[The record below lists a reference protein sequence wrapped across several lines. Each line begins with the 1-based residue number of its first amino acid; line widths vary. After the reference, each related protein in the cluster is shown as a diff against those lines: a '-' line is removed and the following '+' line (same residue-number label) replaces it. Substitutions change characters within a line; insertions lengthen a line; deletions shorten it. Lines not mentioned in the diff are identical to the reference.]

1 MTTPVYICT
10 GFLDSGKTTFIK
22 DTLMKQEWIEEG
34 PTLLLQCEEGEKEYS
49 EKYLDENGLFLFNI
63 EEREKLNKTFF
74 ENCEKIYHP
83 VQVIIEYNGTWDLQ
97 EILDEDFPRNW
108 EIQGVYSTVSGETL
122 DMYLKNMRNMLMNQ
136 LTESELVII
145 NRCGENTDRSA
156 FRRAL
161 KIQNPQAQL
170 IFEGVDGNI
179 IPQTEEDLP
188 YDLKA
193 DHIFID
199 DVDFGTWYVD
209 AYEHPERYE
218 HKKITFLAQLF
229 RPKGMPAN
237 MLIPGRQIMTCCADD
252 IRFYGYPCNLGR
264 AAQITQRSWKK
275 VTVKFEYEAYRPMVP
290 KQPVLYMLEM
300 ESAEKP
306 EEEVVYLG

>member
-34 PTLLLQCEEGEKEYS
+34 PTLLLQCEEGEEEYS

-122 DMYLKNMRNMLMNQ
+122 DMYLKNMRNML
-136 LTESELVII
+136 
-145 NRCGENTDRSA
+145 
-156 FRRAL
+156 
-161 KIQNPQAQL
+161 
-170 IFEGVDGNI
+170 
-179 IPQTEEDLP
+179 
-188 YDLKA
+188 
-193 DHIFID
+193 
-199 DVDFGTWYVD
+199 
-209 AYEHPERYE
+209 
-218 HKKITFLAQLF
+218 
-229 RPKGMPAN
+229 
-237 MLIPGRQIMTCCADD
+237 IPGRQIMTCCADD

>member
-1 MTTPVYICT
+1 MEIIDSEEELTP
-10 GFLDSGKTTFIK
+10 
-22 DTLMKQEWIEEG
+22 
-34 PTLLLQCEEGEKEYS
+34 
-49 EKYLDENGLFLFNI
+49 
-63 EEREKLNKTFF
+63 ERLAAMEILHQP
-74 ENCEKIYHP
+74 ER
-83 VQVIIEYNGTWDLQ
+83 VIIEYNGTWDLQ

-136 LTESELVII
+136 LTESELIII

>member
-1 MTTPVYICT
+1 
-10 GFLDSGKTTFIK
+10 
-22 DTLMKQEWIEEG
+22 
-34 PTLLLQCEEGEKEYS
+34 
-49 EKYLDENGLFLFNI
+49 
-63 EEREKLNKTFF
+63 
-74 ENCEKIYHP
+74 
-83 VQVIIEYNGTWDLQ
+83 
-97 EILDEDFPRNW
+97 
-108 EIQGVYSTVSGETL
+108 
-122 DMYLKNMRNMLMNQ
+122 MR
-136 LTESELVII
+136 S
-145 NRCGENTDRSA
+145 D
-156 FRRAL
+156 L

>member
-34 PTLLLQCEEGEKEYS
+34 PTLLLQCEEGEEEYS

-83 VQVIIEYNGTWDLQ
+83 VQAIIEYNGTWDLQ

-136 LTESELVII
+136 LTESELIII

-170 IFEGVDGNI
+170 IF
-179 IPQTEEDLP
+179 
-188 YDLKA
+188 A
-193 DHIFID
+193 
-199 DVDFGTWYVD
+199 TWYVD

>member
-34 PTLLLQCEEGEKEYS
+34 PTLLLQCEEGEEEYS

-136 LTESELVII
+136 LTESELIII

-252 IRFYGYPCNLGR
+252 ITFLGFICKHMAIEDMKANTWVR
-264 AAQITQRSWKK
+264 ARGK
-275 VTVKFEYEAYRPMVP
+275 VGFEFKRAYRGRG
-290 KQPVLYMLEM
+290 PVITLESL
-300 ESAEKP
+300 EPIQEP
-306 EEEVVYLG
+306 EDELVYFN

>member
-1 MTTPVYICT
+1 MIENLADRVC
-10 GFLDSGKTTFIK
+10 SNCEMNSKCWGK
-22 DTLMKQEWIEEG
+22 E
-34 PTLLLQCEEGEKEYS
+34 
-49 EKYLDENGLFLFNI
+49 
-63 EEREKLNKTFF
+63 LNKTFF

-136 LTESELVII
+136 LTESELIII

>member
-34 PTLLLQCEEGEKEYS
+34 PTLLLQCEEGEEEYS

-136 LTESELVII
+136 LTESELIII

-161 KIQNPQAQL
+161 KIQNA
-170 IFEGVDGNI
+170 G
-179 IPQTEEDLP
+179 T
-188 YDLKA
+188 
-193 DHIFID
+193 
-199 DVDFGTWYVD
+199 VDF
-209 AYEHPERYE
+209 
-218 HKKITFLAQLF
+218 
-229 RPKGMPAN
+229 
-237 MLIPGRQIMTCCADD
+237 
-252 IRFYGYPCNLGR
+252 
-264 AAQITQRSWKK
+264 
-275 VTVKFEYEAYRPMVP
+275 
-290 KQPVLYMLEM
+290 
-300 ESAEKP
+300 
-306 EEEVVYLG
+306 

>member
-34 PTLLLQCEEGEKEYS
+34 PTLLLQCEEGEEEYS

-122 DMYLKNMRNMLMNQ
+122 DMYLKNM
-136 LTESELVII
+136 
-145 NRCGENTDRSA
+145 
-156 FRRAL
+156 
-161 KIQNPQAQL
+161 
-170 IFEGVDGNI
+170 
-179 IPQTEEDLP
+179 
-188 YDLKA
+188 
-193 DHIFID
+193 FID

>member
-1 MTTPVYICT
+1 
-10 GFLDSGKTTFIK
+10 
-22 DTLMKQEWIEEG
+22 MKQEWIEEG
-34 PTLLLQCEEGEKEYS
+34 PTLLLQCEEGEEEYS

-136 LTESELVII
+136 LTESELIII

-252 IRFYGYPCNLGR
+252 TSFLGYICKSAYAPKLKPGEWVEVTAKVAFEN
-264 AAQITQRSWKK
+264 RS
-275 VTVKFEYEAYRPMVP
+275 EYQGEGI
-290 KQPVLYMLEM
+290 VLYAENVTPCEPLADEM
-300 ESAEKP
+300 
-306 EEEVVYLG
+306 VYFN

>member
-1 MTTPVYICT
+1 MDEITVPIYLIT
-10 GFLDSGKTTFIK
+10 GFLESGKTSFLSF
-22 DTLMKQEWIEEG
+22 TLQQDYFRTEG
-34 PTLLLQCEEGEKEYS
+34 KTLLILCEEGEEEYS

-136 LTESELVII
+136 LTESELIII

-170 IFEGVDGNI
+170 IFGWK
-179 IPQTEEDLP
+179 PQILQH
-188 YDLKA
+188 LQV
-193 DHIFID
+193 H
-199 DVDFGTWYVD
+199 
-209 AYEHPERYE
+209 H
-218 HKKITFLAQLF
+218 
-229 RPKGMPAN
+229 
-237 MLIPGRQIMTCCADD
+237 
-252 IRFYGYPCNLGR
+252 
-264 AAQITQRSWKK
+264 RSGK
-275 VTVKFEYEAYRPMVP
+275 
-290 KQPVLYMLEM
+290 
-300 ESAEKP
+300 
-306 EEEVVYLG
+306 

>member
-34 PTLLLQCEEGEKEYS
+34 PTLLLQCEEGEEEYS

-136 LTESELVII
+136 LTESELIII

-252 IRFYGYPCNLGR
+252 TTFLGYVC
-264 AAQITQRSWKK
+264 RSDYAPHIKEGSWVEVTAK
-275 VTVKFEYEAYRPMVP
+275 VAFENRTEYQGEGI
-290 KQPVLYMLEM
+290 VLYASDVKECEPLKKEM
-300 ESAEKP
+300 
-306 EEEVVYLG
+306 VYFN

>member
-1 MTTPVYICT
+1 
-10 GFLDSGKTTFIK
+10 
-22 DTLMKQEWIEEG
+22 
-34 PTLLLQCEEGEKEYS
+34 
-49 EKYLDENGLFLFNI
+49 
-63 EEREKLNKTFF
+63 
-74 ENCEKIYHP
+74 
-83 VQVIIEYNGTWDLQ
+83 
-97 EILDEDFPRNW
+97 
-108 EIQGVYSTVSGETL
+108 
-122 DMYLKNMRNMLMNQ
+122 MNQ
-136 LTESELVII
+136 LTESELSII

-218 HKKITFLAQLF
+218 HKKITFLAQLSV
-229 RPKGMPAN
+229 RRGMPAN
-237 MLIPGRQIMTCCADD
+237 MLIPGRQIMTCAQMISVSMD
-252 IRFYGYPCNLGR
+252 IHVILEG
-264 AAQITQRSWKK
+264 QRRLHREAGKK
-275 VTVKFEYEAYRPMVP
+275 
-290 KQPVLYMLEM
+290 
-300 ESAEKP
+300 
-306 EEEVVYLG
+306 

>member
-1 MTTPVYICT
+1 M
-10 GFLDSGKTTFIK
+10 
-22 DTLMKQEWIEEG
+22 
-34 PTLLLQCEEGEKEYS
+34 
-49 EKYLDENGLFLFNI
+49 
-63 EEREKLNKTFF
+63 
-74 ENCEKIYHP
+74 
-83 VQVIIEYNGTWDLQ
+83 
-97 EILDEDFPRNW
+97 
-108 EIQGVYSTVSGETL
+108 
-122 DMYLKNMRNMLMNQ
+122 
-136 LTESELVII
+136 
-145 NRCGENTDRSA
+145 
-156 FRRAL
+156 
-161 KIQNPQAQL
+161 
-170 IFEGVDGNI
+170 DGNI

-218 HKKITFLAQLF
+218 HKKITFLAQL
-229 RPKGMPAN
+229 
-237 MLIPGRQIMTCCADD
+237 CCEDD

>member
-34 PTLLLQCEEGEKEYS
+34 PTLLLQCEEGEEEYS

-136 LTESELVII
+136 LTESELIII

-252 IRFYGYPCNLGR
+252 TTFLGYVC
-264 AAQITQRSWKK
+264 RSDYAPHIKEGSWVEVTAK
-275 VTVKFEYEAYRPMVP
+275 VAFENRTEYQGEGI
-290 KQPVLYMLEM
+290 VLYASDVKECEPLKEEM
-300 ESAEKP
+300 
-306 EEEVVYLG
+306 VYFN

>member
-1 MTTPVYICT
+1 MRIAIVGPT
-10 GFLDSGKTTFIK
+10 GCGKTTFIK

-34 PTLLLQCEEGEKEYS
+34 PTLLLQCEEGEEEYS

-136 LTESELVII
+136 LTESELIII

-252 IRFYGYPCNLGR
+252 TTFLGYVC
-264 AAQITQRSWKK
+264 RSDYAPHIKEGSWVEVTAK
-275 VTVKFEYEAYRPMVP
+275 VAFENRTEYQGEGI
-290 KQPVLYMLEM
+290 VLYASDVKECEPLKEEM
-300 ESAEKP
+300 
-306 EEEVVYLG
+306 VYFN

>member
-34 PTLLLQCEEGEKEYS
+34 PTLLLQCEEGEEEYS

-136 LTESELVII
+136 LTESELIII
-145 NRCGENTDRSA
+145 NRCGENRDRSA

-252 IRFYGYPCNLGR
+252 TTFLGYVC
-264 AAQITQRSWKK
+264 RSDYAPHIKEGSWVEVTAK
-275 VTVKFEYEAYRPMVP
+275 VAFENRTEYQGEGI
-290 KQPVLYMLEM
+290 VLYASDVKECEPLKEEM
-300 ESAEKP
+300 
-306 EEEVVYLG
+306 VYFN

>member
-1 MTTPVYICT
+1 M
-10 GFLDSGKTTFIK
+10 
-22 DTLMKQEWIEEG
+22 
-34 PTLLLQCEEGEKEYS
+34 LLQCEEGEEEYS

-136 LTESELVII
+136 LTESELIII

-252 IRFYGYPCNLGR
+252 TTFLGYVC
-264 AAQITQRSWKK
+264 RSDYAPHIKEGSWVEVTAK
-275 VTVKFEYEAYRPMVP
+275 VAFENRTEYQGEGI
-290 KQPVLYMLEM
+290 VLYASDVKECEPLKEEM
-300 ESAEKP
+300 
-306 EEEVVYLG
+306 VYFN

>member
-10 GFLDSGKTTFIK
+10 GFLESGKTSFLNF
-22 DTLMKQEWIEEG
+22 TLQQDYFQIDGK
-34 PTLLLQCEEGEKEYS
+34 TLLILCEEGEEEYS

-136 LTESELVII
+136 LTESELIII

-252 IRFYGYPCNLGR
+252 TTFLGYVC
-264 AAQITQRSWKK
+264 RSDYAPHIKEGSWVEVTAK
-275 VTVKFEYEAYRPMVP
+275 VAFENRTEYQGEGI
-290 KQPVLYMLEM
+290 VLYASDVKECEPLKEEM
-300 ESAEKP
+300 
-306 EEEVVYLG
+306 VYFN

>member
-1 MTTPVYICT
+1 
-10 GFLDSGKTTFIK
+10 
-22 DTLMKQEWIEEG
+22 MKQEWIEEG
-34 PTLLLQCEEGEKEYS
+34 PTLLLQCEEGEEEYS

-136 LTESELVII
+136 LTESELIII

-252 IRFYGYPCNLGR
+252 TSFLGYICKSAYAPKLKQGEWVEVTAK
-264 AAQITQRSWKK
+264 AAYENRT
-275 VTVKFEYEAYRPMVP
+275 EYQGEGI
-290 KQPVLYMLEM
+290 VLYAENVSPCEPLADEM
-300 ESAEKP
+300 
-306 EEEVVYLG
+306 VYFN